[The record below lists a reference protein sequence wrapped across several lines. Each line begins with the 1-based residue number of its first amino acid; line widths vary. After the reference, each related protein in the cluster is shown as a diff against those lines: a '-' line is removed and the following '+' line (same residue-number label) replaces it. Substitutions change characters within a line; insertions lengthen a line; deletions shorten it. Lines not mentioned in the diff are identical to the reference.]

1 VFYHFLKYVAIGP
14 ILRFGFWPKVSG
26 KENVP
31 TEGGVILAGNH
42 LSYFDWLFVPLSLPR
57 MVRYVAKAE
66 YFEGPGIKGW
76 LQKNFFA
83 GTGNVPIDRSGAT
96 AAEGAMI
103 TAKRI
108 LSEGHIFGIYPE
120 GTRSHDGRLH
130 KGKVGV
136 AVMAIETG
144 CPVVPVAVI
153 GTDVLAPSGKV
164 FGKWTRPII
173 KYGTPLDFSQYAG
186 QQGDKD
192 VLRKIT
198 DEIMVEIQKLSGQEY
213 VDIYAADAKKQLR
226 ANRDGGDN
234 GDNGEGGDRQ
244 AS

>member
-1 VFYHFLKYVAIGP
+1 VRDQPLVYSILKYVLIGP
-14 ILRFGFWPKVSG
+14 WLKLIFLPKVSG
-26 KENVP
+26 QENVP
-31 TEGGVILAGNH
+31 TSGGVLLAGNH
-42 LSYFDWLFVPLSLPR
+42 LSYADWLFVPNSLPR

-66 YFEGPGIKGW
+66 YFEGTGLGGW
-76 LQKNFFA
+76 FQRFFFTS
-83 GTGNVPIDRSGAT
+83 TGNVPIDRSGAS

-120 GTRSHDGRLH
+120 GTRTHDGRLH

-153 GTDVLAPSGKV
+153 GTDKIAPNGKV
-164 FGKWTRPII
+164 FGKWTRPIVRF
-173 KYGTPLDFSQYAG
+173 GAPLDFSQYAG
-186 QQGDKD
+186 QEGDKE
-192 VLRKIT
+192 VLRKVT
-198 DEIMVEIQKLSGQEY
+198 DQIMAEIQKLSGQEY
-213 VDIYAADAKKQLR
+213 VDIYAAVAKKQQR
-226 ANRDGGDN
+226 
-234 GDNGEGGDRQ
+234 GEGDDRQ